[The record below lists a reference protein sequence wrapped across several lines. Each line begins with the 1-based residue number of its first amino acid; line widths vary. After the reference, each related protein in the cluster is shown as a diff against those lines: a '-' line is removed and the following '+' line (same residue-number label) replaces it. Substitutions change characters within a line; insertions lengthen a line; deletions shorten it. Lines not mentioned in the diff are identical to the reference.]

1 MLLPGIKLFQL
12 KSFSDERGFF
22 AEVFRKEGMEFVQDN
37 LSFSKKG
44 VIRGMH
50 FQSTPGQAK
59 LVTVIT
65 GKIYDVFVD
74 IRPESENF
82 GKWGAVELDQSN
94 QLLVPVGFAHGFA
107 VLSESAHV
115 LYKVSNFYNPETEKS
130 FRYDDPRIG
139 IKWPIEKPILSE
151 RDRNA
156 PGFKEACG

>member
-22 AEVFRKEGMEFVQDN
+22 SEIYRQQELQFVQDN

-50 FQSTPGQAK
+50 YQSTPGQAK

-74 IRPESENF
+74 IRPESETF
-82 GKWGAVELDQSN
+82 GKWGAVELDPSMQI
-94 QLLVPVGFAHGFA
+94 LIPVGFAHGFA
-107 VLSESAHV
+107 VLSDSAHV

-130 FRYDDPRIG
+130 FRFDDPTVG
-139 IKWPIEKPILSE
+139 IKWPIAKPILSK
-151 RDRNA
+151 RDQCA
-156 PGFKEACG
+156 PGFEGVCR

>member
-130 FRYDDPRIG
+130 FRYDDPTVG

-156 PGFKEACG
+156 PGFKEACR

>member
-1 MLLPGIKLFQL
+1 
-12 KSFSDERGFF
+12 
-22 AEVFRKEGMEFVQDN
+22 
-37 LSFSKKG
+37 
-44 VIRGMH
+44 MH